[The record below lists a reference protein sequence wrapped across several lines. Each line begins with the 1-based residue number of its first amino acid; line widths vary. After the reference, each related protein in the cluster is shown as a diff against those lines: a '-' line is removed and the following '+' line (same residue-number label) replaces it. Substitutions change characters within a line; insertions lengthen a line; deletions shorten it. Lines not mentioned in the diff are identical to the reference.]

1 MGAYDTM
8 TAGLSGAAL
17 AILGIVTVHGESEY
31 HLNAEQMQEA
41 LQAKASQALTDSGQ
55 SWASVEMDGQRAL
68 ISGAPPSVE
77 AADAA
82 KAAVLSA
89 AGAGGMIWGG
99 VWSVTTDFDE
109 IRDLPLASP
118 FVWRAIKS
126 PSGSLV
132 FVGAV
137 PNEASQAALSEHAA
151 TLSGGSL
158 DDRAQLA
165 LGVPDGD
172 WLGTAK
178 FGLDQLALLD
188 SGEARLTDYE
198 LRLSGIAMQDAA
210 RMQATASMA
219 NLSEPWTGVT
229 NVEGPSHWQAE
240 HVDGTLV
247 LSGSCETAQ
256 DREEIAAIAETY
268 FDGPVIDQMTVEP
281 SEYEPWIEGVRLGL
295 PHFSKFESGEMQ
307 FHPEGDGF
315 SFEGEATSST
325 LQFLREDMSALSGP
339 YEVEIEAETVTVA
352 LDEITGVDL
361 GDDPLQAC
369 QTSFDLI
376 MDANTVVFETGSAEI
391 SRESGE
397 TLDKIMA
404 VSATCEESLVFEVGG
419 HTDDRG
425 APEANTVLSEA
436 RADAVANYMR
446 DAGFDLARLIVAGY
460 GPDQPKA
467 DNATAEGRAANRRI
481 EFKVQERSE

>member
-17 AILGIVTVHGESEY
+17 AVLGIVTVHGESEY
-31 HLNAEQMQEA
+31 HLNAAQMQGE
-41 LQAKASQALTDSGQ
+41 LQRLASQALVDSGQ
-55 SWASVEMDGQRAL
+55 SWASVEMTGQRAL
-68 ISGAPPSVE
+68 ITGAPPSVDAAE
-77 AADAA
+77 AARL
-82 KAAVLSA
+82 AVLTSA
-89 AGAGGMIWGG
+89 GQGGMIWGG
-99 VWSVTTDFDE
+99 VLSVSTEFEE
-109 IRDLPLASP
+109 IRDLPFASP

-126 PSGSLV
+126 TSGAIV
-132 FVGAV
+132 FVGSV
-137 PNEASQAALSEHAA
+137 PNDASKTALAEHAA
-151 TLSGGSL
+151 TLSSDTL

-165 LGVPDGD
+165 SGVPEGD

-178 FGLDQLALLD
+178 YGLDQLALLD

-198 LRLSGIAMQDAA
+198 LKLSGIAMQDAA
-210 RMQATASMA
+210 RMQATASIV
-219 NLSEPWTGVT
+219 NLSAPWIGVSDI
-229 NVEGPSHWQAE
+229 EGPSHWQAE

-247 LSGSCETAQ
+247 LSGSCETAEE
-256 DREEIAAIAETY
+256 RAEIAEIAETY
-268 FDGPVIDQMTVEP
+268 FDGPVIDQMTIE
-281 SEYEPWIEGVRLGL
+281 STELEPWIQGVRLGL

-325 LQFLREDMSALSGP
+325 LQFLREDMSELTGA
-339 YEVEIEAETVTVA
+339 YAVEIEAETVTVE
-352 LDEITGVDL
+352 LDEISGVDL

-376 MDANTVVFETGSAEI
+376 MDANQVVFETGSAAI
-391 SRESGE
+391 SRASGE

-404 VSATCEESLVFEVGG
+404 VSGTCAETLVFEVGG
-419 HTDDRG
+419 HTDNSG

-436 RADAVANYMR
+436 RAQAVANYMG
-446 DAGFDLARLIVAGY
+446 DTGFDLARLLVRGY

-467 DNATAEGRAANRRI
+467 DNATADGRAANRRI